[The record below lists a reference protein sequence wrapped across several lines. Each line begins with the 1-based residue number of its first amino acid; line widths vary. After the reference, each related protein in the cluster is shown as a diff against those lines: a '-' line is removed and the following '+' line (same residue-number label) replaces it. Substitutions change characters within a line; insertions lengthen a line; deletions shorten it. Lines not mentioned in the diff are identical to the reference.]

1 MKFAELVEELDL
13 SAPNKA
19 AMLGLPIEKK
29 WQVNIVMTIDM
40 NIRVRKIIMIREIIR
55 IRKIIMI
62 RKITMIRKIIMIRKI
77 TNIIGR
83 SGRREEALQRRA
95 PLA

>member
-40 NIRVRKIIMIREIIR
+40 IIMVRKF
-55 IRKIIMI
+55 
-62 RKITMIRKIIMIRKI
+62 TMIRKIIMMRKI
-77 TNIIGR
+77 IMIR
-83 SGRREEALQRRA
+83 
-95 PLA
+95 

>member
-29 WQVNIVMTIDM
+29 WQVNIVMTIM
-40 NIRVRKIIMIREIIR
+40 VRKITMT
-55 IRKIIMI
+55 
-62 RKITMIRKIIMIRKI
+62 RKITMIRKIIMIREIIKIRKIIMIRKI
-77 TNIIGR
+77 TMIIGR

>member
-40 NIRVRKIIMIREIIR
+40 NIRVRKIIR

-62 RKITMIRKIIMIRKI
+62 REIII
-77 TNIIGR
+77 
-83 SGRREEALQRRA
+83 
-95 PLA
+95 

>member
-29 WQVNIVMTIDM
+29 WQVNIVMTIVM
-40 NIRVRKIIMIREIIR
+40 IIMVRKITMVRKIIMIREAVIYV
-55 IRKIIMI
+55 
-62 RKITMIRKIIMIRKI
+62 
-77 TNIIGR
+77 
-83 SGRREEALQRRA
+83 
-95 PLA
+95 LAEFVR

>member
-29 WQVNIVMTIDM
+29 WQVNIVMTIGM
-40 NIRVRKIIMIREIIR
+40 IIMVRKF
-55 IRKIIMI
+55 
-62 RKITMIRKIIMIRKI
+62 TMIRKIIMIR
-77 TNIIGR
+77 
-83 SGRREEALQRRA
+83 
-95 PLA
+95 